1 MNEELNKEF
10 WTQVN
15 ELEQL
20 NCKLNSCRSII
31 AICAERL
38 LGDESG
44 ALWAVSDMLQSI
56 ENEMDVR
63 ASILMQISKKLDKPV
78 KKAKK

>member
-1 MNEELNKEF
+1 MEELSEQL
-10 WTQVN
+10 WTQIN
-15 ELEQL
+15 EIEKL
-20 NCKLNSCRSII
+20 NCKMNSCRSII

-63 ASILMQISKKLDKPV
+63 ASILMQISKQLDKPV